1 MAELIQGYTEGDCA
15 LATALQEKG
24 PLKGQKLAFFIEC
37 VRGRI
42 TSKDVEIRPVHIMQV
57 IKESL
62 SAGLDPSGSDIYAF
76 LMKDKRGEEHLTLGV
91 TIDGWARLLDNRN
104 CSFRFESLSRAKIR
118 DRTFD
123 SELKCIITK
132 PGGASSEWVT
142 SYAEARTSNPL
153 WVEQPQQMMQVRAL
167 ARCAR
172 VAVAMGAIYELDEAK
187 AWFEHPE
194 NRPSVAPRVVVEEEK
209 KQESAL
215 ALPEKTGAEDG
226 GMAELQA
233 ELEKVRACKT
243 RDEARKVFAASPLRT
258 NTEFVKEATLI
269 AKDLEN

>member
-1 MAELIQGYTEGDCA
+1 MSEIIQGYTEGDCA
-15 LATALQEKG
+15 LATALQDKG
-24 PLKGQKLAFFIEC
+24 PMKGQKLEFFLGC
-37 VRGRI
+37 VRSRI
-42 TSKDVEIRPVHIMQV
+42 TSKGVEIKPIHVMQV
-57 IKESL
+57 VKESL
-62 SAGLDPSGSDIYAF
+62 SAGLDPTGSDIYAF

-91 TIDGWARLLDNRN
+91 TIDGWAKLLDNRN
-104 CSFRFESLSRAKIR
+104 CSFRFESLARAKIQ

-132 PGGASSEWVT
+132 PGGATSEWVT
-142 SYAEARTSNPL
+142 SYAEARTSNPM
-153 WVEQPQQMMQVRAL
+153 WTEQPQQMMQVRAL

-194 NRPSVAPRVVVEEEK
+194 TRPAVVPRVVEDT
-209 KQESAL
+209 AP
-215 ALPEKTGAEDG
+215 ALPDKTGDTDME
-226 GMAELQA
+226 ELKA

>member
-24 PLKGQKLAFFIEC
+24 PMKGQKLAFFIEC
-37 VRGRI
+37 VRSRI

-62 SAGLDPSGSDIYAF
+62 SAGLDPTGSDIYAF
-76 LMKDKRGEEHLTLGV
+76 LMKDKRGEVHLTLGV
-91 TIDGWARLLDNRN
+91 TIDGWAKLLDNRH
-104 CSFRFESLSRAKIR
+104 CSLRFESLARAKIQGR
-118 DRTFD
+118 PFD
-123 SELKCIITK
+123 SELKCIIK
-132 PGGASSEWVT
+132 RPDESSVEWVT

-172 VAVAMGAIYELDEAK
+172 VAVAMGAIYDVDEAK
-187 AWFEHPE
+187 AWFERPE
-194 NRPSVAPRVVVEEEK
+194 NRPFVVPRVVVEEK
-209 KQESAL
+209 KRESAP
-215 ALPEKTGAEDG
+215 ALPEKTGTEDG

-258 NTEFVKEATLI
+258 STEFVKEATLI